1 MIKAVIFD
9 LGNTLVNQDNGSAFP
24 YAIELL
30 EELKDKYRLGLI
42 CNCMSE
48 TSKNTILQIMRD
60 ASLPDYF
67 EEIIISSELGYSKPD
82 PRIFNLMLE
91 KLDVKPDEEIMVGNT
106 ISTDIF
112 G

>member
-1 MIKAVIFD
+1 
-9 LGNTLVNQDNGSAFP
+9 
-24 YAIELL
+24 
-30 EELKDKYRLGLI
+30 
-42 CNCMSE
+42 
-48 TSKNTILQIMRD
+48 MRD

-82 PRIFNLMLE
+82 PSIFNLMLE

>member
-1 MIKAVIFD
+1 
-9 LGNTLVNQDNGSAFP
+9 
-24 YAIELL
+24 
-30 EELKDKYRLGLI
+30 
-42 CNCMSE
+42 
-48 TSKNTILQIMRD
+48 MRD

-91 KLDVKPDEEIMVGNT
+91 KLDVKPDEAIMVGNT

-112 G
+112 RGNRIGITTVLNQTDR